1 MINIIGFGLC
11 GIVLTAWAIEKFNIT
26 EWEVWKEKEVL
37 EVVEPSITNRV
48 RPNEF
53 EIFV

>member
-1 MINIIGFGLC
+1 LINLIGFGLC

-26 EWEVWKEKEVL
+26 EWEMWKEK